1 MGKLPF
7 LFFSAKNKMNH
18 NQKVGQFGEGLARD
32 YLVRHGYKIIGENI
46 KVSYKEIDIIAKK
59 QNLIVFIEVKTRT
72 SDKFGFADEAISSKK
87 IKHLKRAIGAY
98 LKSHNSGFQDIRLD
112 LIAIDIDK
120 DKKIAK
126 IKHYKDIF

>member
-1 MGKLPF
+1 M
-7 LFFSAKNKMNH
+7 FFMNH
-18 NQKVGQFGEGLARD
+18 NQKVGRFGEGLARD

-59 QNLIVFIEVKTRT
+59 QSLIVFIEVKTRT

-98 LKSHNSGFQDIRLD
+98 LKSYNPEFKDIRLD

-120 DKKIAK
+120 YKKIAK